1 MFYLKHK
8 YGRIYT
14 TAVAPKITEV
24 TIMILVCNVCGYE
37 YDTEAEGEM
46 PEDYTCP
53 VCGVDK
59 TNFSEI

>member
-1 MFYLKHK
+1 
-8 YGRIYT
+8 
-14 TAVAPKITEV
+14 
-24 TIMILVCNVCGYE
+24 MILVCNVCGYE

-46 PEDYTCP
+46 PEDFVCP